1 VAGHEEAL
9 RIRRV
14 IACFAPGHAARPEA
28 VARYA
33 RSLEAELLGLFI
45 EDVELLRLASLPFAR
60 EVGLASASL
69 LSMSLEGLE
78 RQLRAQARFV
88 EDALAAILGPEA
100 GWTFR
105 VERSTPVSAV
115 EAVLVDVEVPVL
127 LLPPGGN
134 LLAERRVVRRL
145 ELTPAAVREWLA
157 GGRPVVVLPG

>member
-1 VAGHEEAL
+1 MAGHEEAL
-9 RIRRV
+9 KIRRV
-14 IACFAPGHAARPEA
+14 IACFAPGHASRPEA

-69 LSMSLEGLE
+69 LSMSVEGLE
-78 RQLRAQARFV
+78 RQLRAQAQLV
-88 EDALAAILGPEA
+88 EEALAAILGSEMV
-100 GWTFR
+100 WRFR
-105 VERSTPVSAV
+105 VARSTPVSAV

-134 LLAERRVVRRL
+134 LLAERRVVRRV
-145 ELTPAAVREWLA
+145 ELTPAAVRELLA